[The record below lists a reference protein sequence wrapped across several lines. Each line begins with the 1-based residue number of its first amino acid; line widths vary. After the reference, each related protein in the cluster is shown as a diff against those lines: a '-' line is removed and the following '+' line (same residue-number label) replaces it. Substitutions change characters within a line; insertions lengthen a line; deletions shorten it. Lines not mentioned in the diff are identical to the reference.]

1 MKRKYAA
8 IVLGLTMTL
17 TTANISAVN
26 IMAATA
32 STAEERNKQNQ
43 RIQTA
48 ASQKKENKS
57 DSDNQEDGNEKQ
69 SEGEGPLTERIRMAE
84 PPEKPEGQEPN
95 GGQGAPGEQSNGRCK
110 AMRR

>member
-26 IMAATA
+26 IMATTA
-32 STAEERNKQNQ
+32 STAEEKQ
-43 RIQTA
+43 TK
-48 ASQKKENKS
+48 SEDS
-57 DSDNQEDGNEKQ
+57 DS
-69 SEGEGPLTERIRMAE
+69 SRMADRE
-84 PPEKPEGQEPN
+84 LRESR
-95 GGQGAPGEQSNGRCK
+95 AMVWK

>member
-26 IMAATA
+26 IMAGLPLPVPRK
-32 STAEERNKQNQ
+32 RNKQNQ

-48 ASQKKENKS
+48 ASQKKRINPILIIRKMEMKN
-57 DSDNQEDGNEKQ
+57 NQKEK
-69 SEGEGPLTERIRMAE
+69 PLTERNRMVNRLKSRKGRSRMADRE
-84 PPEKPEGQEPN
+84 LRESR
-95 GGQGAPGEQSNGRCK
+95 AMVWK

>member
-26 IMAATA
+26 IMATPA
-32 STAEERNKQNQ
+32 STAEEKQ
-43 RIQTA
+43 TK
-48 ASQKKENKS
+48 SEDS
-57 DSDNQEDGNEKQ
+57 DS
-69 SEGEGPLTERIRMAE
+69 SRMADRE
-84 PPEKPEGQEPN
+84 LRESR
-95 GGQGAPGEQSNGRCK
+95 AMVWK

>member
-32 STAEERNKQNQ
+32 STAEEKQ
-43 RIQTA
+43 TK
-48 ASQKKENKS
+48 SEDS
-57 DSDNQEDGNEKQ
+57 DSSQ
-69 SEGEGPLTERIRMAE
+69 SEKEEKPLTERNRMVNRLKSRKGRSRMADRE
-84 PPEKPEGQEPN
+84 LRESR
-95 GGQGAPGEQSNGRCK
+95 AMVWK

>member
-32 STAEERNKQNQ
+32 STAEEKQNQ

-48 ASQKKENKS
+48 ASQKKRINPILIIRKMEMKN
-57 DSDNQEDGNEKQ
+57 NQKEK
-69 SEGEGPLTERIRMAE
+69 PLTERNRMVNRLKSRKGRSRMADRE
-84 PPEKPEGQEPN
+84 LRESR
-95 GGQGAPGEQSNGRCK
+95 AMVWK

>member
-1 MKRKYAA
+1 MKRQYAA

-32 STAEERNKQNQ
+32 STAEEKQ
-43 RIQTA
+43 T
-48 ASQKKENKS
+48 KS
-57 DSDNQEDGNEKQ
+57 EDSDR
-69 SEGEGPLTERIRMAE
+69 SRMADRE
-84 PPEKPEGQEPN
+84 LRESR
-95 GGQGAPGEQSNGRCK
+95 AMVWK

>member
-26 IMAATA
+26 IMATTA
-32 STAEERNKQNQ
+32 STAEEKQ
-43 RIQTA
+43 T
-48 ASQKKENKS
+48 KS
-57 DSDNQEDGNEKQ
+57 EDSDR
-69 SEGEGPLTERIRMAE
+69 SRMADRE
-84 PPEKPEGQEPN
+84 LRESR
-95 GGQGAPGEQSNGRCK
+95 AMVWK

>member
-32 STAEERNKQNQ
+32 STAEEKQ
-43 RIQTA
+43 T
-48 ASQKKENKS
+48 KS
-57 DSDNQEDGNEKQ
+57 DEW
-69 SEGEGPLTERIRMAE
+69 A
-84 PPEKPEGQEPN
+84 
-95 GGQGAPGEQSNGRCK
+95 
-110 AMRR
+110 